1 MLAIHKFNK
10 MAHEMQ
16 MRWRLEC
23 RSATKKVS
31 VMKRLIQI
39 VLISAIIIPS
49 CGGGGNSGLK
59 NADPRVD
66 SLLRVM
72 TLEEKIGQMVLFT
85 SDWDITGPTIKEGYL
100 DDIRNGRCGNVFNA
114 YTTSYIRE
122 LQRVAVEESRLG
134 IPLLFGYDVVHGHK
148 TIFPVPLAES
158 CSWDL
163 DLMRRTA
170 AASAAEAAASGLN
183 WTFAPMVDISV
194 DPRWGRVCEG
204 AGEDP
209 YLGSLIADARVK
221 GFQGNDLSD
230 PLTVLACVKHFAAYG
245 APLAGR
251 DYNTVDMSERQFR
264 EFYLPPYKAGVEAG
278 ALSVMTAFNEYDGVP
293 ATGNA
298 YLIKN
303 VLKKQWGFQGFVV
316 TDYTSINEMVHH
328 GYAASE
334 AEAGVKAVNA
344 GVDMDLQGA
353 VYFNYMRGLVS
364 AGFVSMRTIDHAV
377 ARILNV
383 KAKLGLFD
391 DPYRYCDPAREAQ
404 VVASPQMMALS
415 REAARKSMVLLKNDD
430 CLPFDRGDRIAVI
443 GELATSKRDLLG
455 SWKAAGEWD
464 GIRSIFEAVCEYNG
478 AANVIYAEGCKK
490 MGTDRSGFSE
500 AMSVVDKA
508 DKVLMVIGE
517 DWDWSGEAA
526 SRTDISVPGVQSE
539 LLSMIAATGKPVA
552 VVLLNG
558 RPLVLEKESADADAL
573 LEAWYPGSM
582 GADAVVDIL
591 FGQYNPSGKLT
602 MTFPRSVGQVPIFY
616 YEKNTGRPIYL
627 PSEKYKS
634 KYLDSP
640 NDPLY
645 SFGYGLSYTTFRYSD
660 LSISSPK
667 MKKGKSIEVAVTV
680 TNTGPVTGEE
690 TVQLYIRDLV
700 GSVTRPVK
708 LLKGFQ
714 KVTIPPGESRKV
726 SFTIDDSMLA
736 FWRHDMTF
744 GVEEGDF
751 YVMVGGSSSDLLQ
764 ASFVLVP

>member
-1 MLAIHKFNK
+1 
-10 MAHEMQ
+10 
-16 MRWRLEC
+16 
-23 RSATKKVS
+23 
-31 VMKRLIQI
+31 MKRLIQI

-59 NADPRVD
+59 DVDPKVD
-66 SLLRVM
+66 SLLRIM
-72 TLEEKIGQMVLFT
+72 TLDEKIGQMVLFT
-85 SDWDITGPTIKEGYL
+85 SDWDVTGPTIKEGYL
-100 DDIRNGRCGNVFNA
+100 DDIRSGRCGNIFNA
-114 YTTSYIRE
+114 YTTDYIRE
-122 LQRVAVEESRLG
+122 IQRVAVEESRLG

-170 AASAAEAAASGLN
+170 SASAAEAAASGLN

-209 YLGSLIADARVK
+209 FLASLIADARVK
-221 GFQGNDLSD
+221 GFQGDDLSD

-264 EFYLPPYKAGVEAG
+264 EFYLPPYKAGVDAG
-278 ALSVMTAFNEYDGVP
+278 ALSVMTSFNEYDGVP
-293 ATGNA
+293 STGNA
-298 YLIKN
+298 YLIRTL
-303 VLKKQWGFQGFVV
+303 LKKDWGFQGFVV

-334 AEAGVKAVNA
+334 ADAGVKAVNA
-344 GVDMDLQGA
+344 GVDMDLQGE
-353 VYFNYMRGLVS
+353 VYFNYLKGLVG

-383 KAKLGLFD
+383 KAELGLFD
-391 DPYRYCDPAREAQ
+391 DPYRYCDSAREAD
-404 VVASPQMMALS
+404 VVENQKIRSLS
-415 REAARKSMVLLKNDD
+415 REAARKSMVLLKNDGT
-430 CLPFDRGDRIAVI
+430 LPFDRGDRIAVI
-443 GELATSKRDLLG
+443 GELAASKRDLLG

-464 GIRSIFEAVCEYNG
+464 QMKSILDAVREYNG
-478 AANVIYAEGCKK
+478 AANVFYAEGCKK
-490 MGTDRSGFSE
+490 MGTDRSGFGAALE
-500 AMSVVDKA
+500 AVAQA

-558 RPLVLEKESADADAL
+558 RPLVLEKENVDADAL
-573 LEAWYPGSM
+573 LEAWYPGTM
-582 GADAVVDIL
+582 GADAVMDIL

-634 KYLDSP
+634 RYLDSP

-645 SFGYGLSYTTFRYSD
+645 PFGYGLSYTTFIYSD
-660 LSISSPK
+660 LSLSSPK
-667 MKKGKSIEVAVTV
+667 VKKGKTIEATVTV
-680 TNTGPVTGEE
+680 TNTGQVTGEE

-708 LLKGFQ
+708 LLKAFQ
-714 KVTIPPGESRKV
+714 KVAIPPGESRKIT
-726 SFTIDDSMLA
+726 FTIDNDMLS
-736 FWRHDMTF
+736 FWRQDMTF

-751 YVMVGGSSSDLLQ
+751 KVMVGGSSADLLQ
-764 ASFVLVP
+764 ASFTLVP

>member
-1 MLAIHKFNK
+1 
-10 MAHEMQ
+10 
-16 MRWRLEC
+16 
-23 RSATKKVS
+23 
-31 VMKRLIQI
+31 MKRLIQI

-59 NADPRVD
+59 DVDPKVD
-66 SLLRVM
+66 SLLRIM
-72 TLEEKIGQMVLFT
+72 TLDEKIGQMVLFT
-85 SDWDITGPTIKEGYL
+85 SDWDVTGPTIKEGYL
-100 DDIRNGRCGNVFNA
+100 DDIRSGRCGNIFNA
-114 YTTSYIRE
+114 YTTDYIRE
-122 LQRVAVEESRLG
+122 IQRVAVEESRLG

-170 AASAAEAAASGLN
+170 SASAAEAAASGLN

-209 YLGSLIADARVK
+209 FLASLIADARVK
-221 GFQGNDLSD
+221 GFQGDDLSD

-264 EFYLPPYKAGVEAG
+264 EFYLPPYKAGVDAG
-278 ALSVMTAFNEYDGVP
+278 ALSVMTSFNEYDGVP
-293 ATGNA
+293 STGNA
-298 YLIKN
+298 YLIRTL
-303 VLKKQWGFQGFVV
+303 LKKDWGFQGFVV

-328 GYAASE
+328 GYAVSE
-334 AEAGVKAVNA
+334 ADAGVKAVNA
-344 GVDMDLQGA
+344 GVDMDLQGE
-353 VYFNYMRGLVS
+353 VYFNYLKGLVG

-383 KAKLGLFD
+383 KAELGLFD
-391 DPYRYCDPAREAQ
+391 DPYRYCDSAREAD
-404 VVASPQMMALS
+404 VVESQKIRSLS
-415 REAARKSMVLLKNDD
+415 REAARKSMVLLKNDGT
-430 CLPFDRGDRIAVI
+430 LPFDRGDRIAVI
-443 GELATSKRDLLG
+443 GELAVSKRDLLG

-464 GIRSIFEAVCEYNG
+464 QMKSILDAVREYNG
-478 AANVIYAEGCKK
+478 AANVFYAEGCKK
-490 MGTDRSGFSE
+490 MGTDRSGFGAALE
-500 AMSVVDKA
+500 AVAQA

-558 RPLVLEKESADADAL
+558 RPLVLEKENVDADAL
-573 LEAWYPGSM
+573 LEAWYPGTM
-582 GADAVVDIL
+582 GADAVTDIL

-602 MTFPRSVGQVPIFY
+602 MTFPRSVGQIPIFY

-634 KYLDSP
+634 RYLDSP

-645 SFGYGLSYTTFRYSD
+645 PFGYGLSYTTFSYSD
-660 LSISSPK
+660 LSLSSPK
-667 MKKGKSIEVAVTV
+667 VKKGKTIEATVTV
-680 TNTGPVTGEE
+680 TNTGQVTGEE

-708 LLKGFQ
+708 LLKAFQ
-714 KVTIPPGESRKV
+714 KVAIPPGESRKIT
-726 SFTIDDSMLA
+726 FTIDNDMLS
-736 FWRHDMTF
+736 FWRQDMTF

-751 YVMVGGSSSDLLQ
+751 KVMVGGSSADLLQ
-764 ASFVLVP
+764 ASFTLVP

>member
-1 MLAIHKFNK
+1 MSL
-10 MAHEMQ
+10 
-16 MRWRLEC
+16 C
-23 RSATKKVS
+23 DKKVS

-59 NADPRVD
+59 DVDPKVD
-66 SLLRVM
+66 SLLRIM
-72 TLEEKIGQMVLFT
+72 TLDEKIGQMVLFT
-85 SDWDITGPTIKEGYL
+85 SDWDVTGPTIKEGYL
-100 DDIRNGRCGNVFNA
+100 DDIRSGRCGNIFNA
-114 YTTSYIRE
+114 YTTDYIRE
-122 LQRVAVEESRLG
+122 IQRVAVEESRLG

-170 AASAAEAAASGLN
+170 SASAAEAAASGLN

-209 YLGSLIADARVK
+209 FLASLIADARVK
-221 GFQGNDLSD
+221 GFQGDDLSD

-264 EFYLPPYKAGVEAG
+264 EFYLPPYKAGVDAG
-278 ALSVMTAFNEYDGVP
+278 ALSVMTSFNEYDGVP
-293 ATGNA
+293 STGNA
-298 YLIKN
+298 YLIRTL
-303 VLKKQWGFQGFVV
+303 LKKDWGFQGFVV

-334 AEAGVKAVNA
+334 ADAGVKAVNA
-344 GVDMDLQGA
+344 GVDMDLQGE
-353 VYFNYMRGLVS
+353 VYFNYLKGLVG

-383 KAKLGLFD
+383 KAELGLFD
-391 DPYRYCDPAREAQ
+391 DPYRYCDSAREAD
-404 VVASPQMMALS
+404 VVENQKIRSLS
-415 REAARKSMVLLKNDD
+415 REAARKSMVLLKNDGT
-430 CLPFDRGDRIAVI
+430 LPFDRGDRIAVI
-443 GELATSKRDLLG
+443 GELAASKRDLLG

-464 GIRSIFEAVCEYNG
+464 QMKSILDAVREYNG
-478 AANVIYAEGCKK
+478 AANVFYAEGCKK
-490 MGTDRSGFSE
+490 MGTDRSGFGAALE
-500 AMSVVDKA
+500 AVAQA

-558 RPLVLEKESADADAL
+558 RPLVLEKENVDADAL
-573 LEAWYPGSM
+573 LEAWYPGTM
-582 GADAVVDIL
+582 GADAVTDIL

-634 KYLDSP
+634 RYLDSP

-645 SFGYGLSYTTFRYSD
+645 PFGYGLSYTTFIYSD
-660 LSISSPK
+660 LSLSSPK
-667 MKKGKSIEVAVTV
+667 VKKGKTIEATVTV
-680 TNTGPVTGEE
+680 TNTGQVTGEE

-708 LLKGFQ
+708 LLKAFQ
-714 KVTIPPGESRKV
+714 KVAIPPGESRKIT
-726 SFTIDDSMLA
+726 FTIDNDMLS
-736 FWRHDMTF
+736 FWRQDMTF

-751 YVMVGGSSSDLLQ
+751 KVMVGGSSADLLQ
-764 ASFVLVP
+764 ASFTLVP

>member
-1 MLAIHKFNK
+1 MSL
-10 MAHEMQ
+10 
-16 MRWRLEC
+16 C
-23 RSATKKVS
+23 DKKVS

-59 NADPRVD
+59 DVDPKVD
-66 SLLRVM
+66 SLLRIM
-72 TLEEKIGQMVLFT
+72 TLDEKIGQMVLFT
-85 SDWDITGPTIKEGYL
+85 SDWDVTGPTIKEGYL
-100 DDIRNGRCGNVFNA
+100 DDIRSGRCGNIFNA
-114 YTTSYIRE
+114 YTTDYIRE
-122 LQRVAVEESRLG
+122 IQRVAVEESRLG

-170 AASAAEAAASGLN
+170 SASAAEAAASGLN

-209 YLGSLIADARVK
+209 FLASLIADARVK
-221 GFQGNDLSD
+221 GFQGDDLSD

-264 EFYLPPYKAGVEAG
+264 EFYLPPYKAGVDAG
-278 ALSVMTAFNEYDGVP
+278 ALSVMTSFNEYDGVP
-293 ATGNA
+293 STGNA
-298 YLIKN
+298 YLIRTL
-303 VLKKQWGFQGFVV
+303 LKKDWGFQGFVV

-334 AEAGVKAVNA
+334 ADAGVKAVNA
-344 GVDMDLQGA
+344 GVDMDLQGE
-353 VYFNYMRGLVS
+353 VYFNYLKGLVG

-383 KAKLGLFD
+383 KAELGLFD
-391 DPYRYCDPAREAQ
+391 DPYRYCDSAREAD
-404 VVASPQMMALS
+404 VVENQKIRSLS
-415 REAARKSMVLLKNDD
+415 REAARKSMVLLKNDGT
-430 CLPFDRGDRIAVI
+430 LPFDRGDRIAVI
-443 GELATSKRDLLG
+443 GELAASKRDLLG

-464 GIRSIFEAVCEYNG
+464 QMKSILDAVREYNG
-478 AANVIYAEGCKK
+478 AANVFYAEGCKK
-490 MGTDRSGFSE
+490 MGTDRSGFGAALE
-500 AMSVVDKA
+500 AVAQA

-558 RPLVLEKESADADAL
+558 RPLVLEKENVDADAL
-573 LEAWYPGSM
+573 LEAWYPGTM
-582 GADAVVDIL
+582 GADAVTDIL

-602 MTFPRSVGQVPIFY
+602 MTFPRSVGQIPIFY

-634 KYLDSP
+634 RYLDSP

-645 SFGYGLSYTTFRYSD
+645 PFGYGLSYTTFSYSD
-660 LSISSPK
+660 LSLSSPK
-667 MKKGKSIEVAVTV
+667 VKKGKTIEATVTV
-680 TNTGPVTGEE
+680 TNTGQVTGEE

-708 LLKGFQ
+708 LLKAFQ
-714 KVTIPPGESRKV
+714 KVAIPPGESRKIT
-726 SFTIDDSMLA
+726 FTIDNDMLS
-736 FWRHDMTF
+736 FWRQDMTF

-751 YVMVGGSSSDLLQ
+751 KVMVGGSSADLLQ
-764 ASFVLVP
+764 ASFTLVP

>member
-1 MLAIHKFNK
+1 MSL
-10 MAHEMQ
+10 
-16 MRWRLEC
+16 C
-23 RSATKKVS
+23 DKKVS

-59 NADPRVD
+59 DVDPKVD
-66 SLLRVM
+66 SLLRIM
-72 TLEEKIGQMVLFT
+72 TLDEKIGQMVLFT
-85 SDWDITGPTIKEGYL
+85 SDWDVTGPTIKEGYL
-100 DDIRNGRCGNVFNA
+100 DDIRSGRCGNIFNA
-114 YTTSYIRE
+114 YTTDYIRE
-122 LQRVAVEESRLG
+122 IQRVAVEESRLG

-170 AASAAEAAASGLN
+170 SASAAEAAASGLN

-209 YLGSLIADARVK
+209 FLASLIADARVK
-221 GFQGNDLSD
+221 GFQGDDLSD

-264 EFYLPPYKAGVEAG
+264 EFYLPPYKAGVDAG
-278 ALSVMTAFNEYDGVP
+278 ALSVMTSFNEYDGVP
-293 ATGNA
+293 STGNA
-298 YLIKN
+298 YLIRTL
-303 VLKKQWGFQGFVV
+303 LKKDWGFQGFVV

-334 AEAGVKAVNA
+334 ADAGVKAVNA
-344 GVDMDLQGA
+344 GVDMDLQGE
-353 VYFNYMRGLVS
+353 VYFNYLKGLVG

-383 KAKLGLFD
+383 KAELGLFD
-391 DPYRYCDPAREAQ
+391 DPYRYCDSAREAD
-404 VVASPQMMALS
+404 VVENQKIRSLS
-415 REAARKSMVLLKNDD
+415 REAARKSMVLLKNDGT
-430 CLPFDRGDRIAVI
+430 LPFDRGDRIAVI
-443 GELATSKRDLLG
+443 GELAASKRDLLG

-464 GIRSIFEAVCEYNG
+464 QMKSILDAVREYNG
-478 AANVIYAEGCKK
+478 AANVFYAEGCKK
-490 MGTDRSGFSE
+490 MGTDRSGFGAALE
-500 AMSVVDKA
+500 AVAQA

-558 RPLVLEKESADADAL
+558 RPLVLEKENVDADAL
-573 LEAWYPGSM
+573 LEAWYPGTM
-582 GADAVVDIL
+582 GADAVTDIL

-602 MTFPRSVGQVPIFY
+602 MTFPRSVGQIPIFY

-634 KYLDSP
+634 RYLDSP

-645 SFGYGLSYTTFRYSD
+645 PFGYGLSYTTFSYSD
-660 LSISSPK
+660 LSLSSPK
-667 MKKGKSIEVAVTV
+667 VKKGKTIEATVTV
-680 TNTGPVTGEE
+680 TNTGQVTGEE
-690 TVQLYIRDLV
+690 IVQLYIRDLV

-708 LLKGFQ
+708 LLKAFQ
-714 KVTIPPGESRKV
+714 KVAIPPGESRKIT
-726 SFTIDDSMLA
+726 FTIDNDMLS
-736 FWRHDMTF
+736 FWRQDMTF

-751 YVMVGGSSSDLLQ
+751 KVMVGGSSADLLQ
-764 ASFVLVP
+764 ASFTLVP